1 MGMKKGDRK
10 SVNHTTGVNV
20 VSRLKQN
27 IEEFPSNVYILLAL
41 LVFCCY
47 FHVVIINRLWS
58 TLQNCSTSKSEK
70 HFE

>member
-1 MGMKKGDRK
+1 MKKGDRK
-10 SVNHTTGVNV
+10 SVNHTTGGNV

-47 FHVVIINRLWS
+47 FHVIINRLWS
-58 TLQNCSTSKSEK
+58 AFQNCSTSKSEK